1 MNTNREMTK
10 LQAIAARHSEIAAAH
25 SVNEIR
31 IRYGIA
37 VVTGLSDH
45 GMRTIRMDFTFD
57 GVFGFMNAEAVW
69 LELQRVPHAGLP
81 PFVAT
86 LSNTSARNKAP
97 CTFYVEFR
105 LTIDELQEAA

>member
-1 MNTNREMTK
+1 MNTEMTK
-10 LQAIAARHSEIAAAH
+10 LQAIAAWHSGIAAAH
-25 SVNEIR
+25 GVSEIR

-45 GMRTIRMDFTFD
+45 VMRTIRMDFTFG
-57 GVFGFMNAEAVW
+57 GVFGFMNAKAVW
-69 LELQRVPHAGLP
+69 LEFGRVPHAGLP

-86 LSNTSARNKAP
+86 LSNTSARRKAP

>member
-1 MNTNREMTK
+1 MNTEMTK

-25 SVNEIR
+25 SVSEIR
-31 IRYGIA
+31 IRYGH
-37 VVTGLSDH
+37 DH

-57 GVFGFMNAEAVW
+57 GIFGFMNAEAMW
-69 LELQRVPHAGLP
+69 LELERLPHDGLP
-81 PFVAT
+81 RFVYT

-105 LTIDELQEAA
+105 LAIEELQEAA